1 MKKNEI
7 RLMAAA
13 IAAACALL
21 AGCST
26 TPSLPAA
33 SASWEQNYQK
43 LSSLRFFK
51 ASGRIGIMTPT
62 ERKGAAYDIDGFGS
76 GFIFNINSPMGGTVA
91 SITVTDNRLALTM
104 DGKTYE
110 DDTAKAVFEKAFG
123 IDVPAERIERIFL
136 GVPGGSVKRDS
147 DGRITG
153 SDWDGF
159 DIGYNGSVT
168 EGGYTLPEITT
179 VVHGPY
185 TLKLSVI
192 EFKPGRDAQ

>member
-1 MKKNEI
+1 MKNEI
-7 RLMAAA
+7 RMAAAA

-21 AGCST
+21 SGCST
-26 TPSLPAA
+26 SGGGAPSTA
-33 SASWEQNYQK
+33 WDQNYER

-51 ASGRIGIMTPT
+51 ASGRIGIKTPQET
-62 ERKGAAYDIDGFGS
+62 RGASYDIDGFGS
-76 GFIFNINSPMGGTVA
+76 GFVLNINSPMGGTVA
-91 SITVTDNRLALTM
+91 SVTVTDNRLALAM

-110 DDTAKAVFEKAFG
+110 DDVARAVFEKAFG
-123 IDVPAERIERIFL
+123 IDIPVERVERIFL
-136 GVPGGSVKRDS
+136 GLPGGRVERGS

-153 SDWDGF
+153 SSWDGY
-159 DIGYNGSVT
+159 DIGYSGSVS

-192 EFKPGRDAQ
+192 EFKPGKGAD

>member
-1 MKKNEI
+1 MKNEI
-7 RLMAAA
+7 RMMAAA
-13 IAAACALL
+13 LAAACALL
-21 AGCST
+21 SGCAGTQGSAPAST
-26 TPSLPAA
+26 AWT
-33 SASWEQNYQK
+33 ENYQK

-51 ASGRIGIMTPT
+51 ASGRVGIKTPQET
-62 ERKGAAYDIDGFGS
+62 KGAAYDIDGFGS

-91 SITVTDNRLALTM
+91 SVTVTDNRLALTM

-123 IDVPAERIERIFL
+123 IDIPVERVERIFL
-136 GVPGGSVKRDS
+136 GLPGGKLERGD

-153 SDWDGF
+153 ADWDGF
-159 DIGYNGSVT
+159 DIGYSGTVT
-168 EGGYTLPEITT
+168 EGGYTVPEITT

-192 EFKPGRDAQ
+192 EFKPGRDSD